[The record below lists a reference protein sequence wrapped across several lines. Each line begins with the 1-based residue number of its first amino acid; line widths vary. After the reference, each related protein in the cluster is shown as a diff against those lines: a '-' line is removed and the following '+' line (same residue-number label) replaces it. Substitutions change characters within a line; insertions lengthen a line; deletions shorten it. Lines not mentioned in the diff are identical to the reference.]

1 MSFVE
6 RSTEFGDWPIVGSV
20 REMVKLDGESVGFRI
35 GQQVDFIVEEVT
47 QKSAGIVGT
56 DEVLSKQ

>member
-1 MSFVE
+1 MGFVE
-6 RSTEFGDWPIVGSV
+6 RSAEFGDWPIVSGM

-35 GQQVDFIVEEVT
+35 GQKVDFIVEEVT
-47 QKSAGIVGT
+47 QKSAGIVRA

>member
-6 RSTEFGDWPIVGSV
+6 RSTEFRDWPIVSGM

-35 GQQVDFIVEEVT
+35 GQQIDFVVEEVT
-47 QKSAGIVGT
+47 QKSPRIVGAN
-56 DEVLSKQ
+56 EVLSKQ